1 MSHPRVDYYALIGVS
16 ADADEAT
23 VKKAFVEK
31 ARSLIEA
38 YQILSDKEARAHYDH
53 EREFG
58 AREAAAGADENP
70 SNLPVPFRVPEAA
83 EPEADIRN
91 LIVSLDG
98 RTMLPGTKITKRLLS
113 RIPVDAPVAVFL
125 PDGSVRDGRLKD
137 LSGTGARM
145 TLRAD
150 LIVESVLEIA
160 VSRQAQPFVLAQVVR
175 VVSKG
180 QEFGVKWIQVF
191 EKRLPKGM
199 LSDEI
204 L

>member
-1 MSHPRVDYYALIGVS
+1 MAFPRPDYYALIGTGEDV
-16 ADADEAT
+16 DEAT
-23 VKKAFVEK
+23 IKKAFVEK
-31 ARSLIEA
+31 ARALIEA
-38 YQILSDKEARAHYDH
+38 YQILSDKEARNHYDH
-53 EREFG
+53 ERTFG
-58 AREAAAGADENP
+58 AQDSSVASDATS
-70 SNLPVPFRVPEAA
+70 SNLPVPVGRNVF
-83 EPEADIRN
+83 EPEGDIRN

-145 TLRAD
+145 TLQAD
-150 LIVESVLEIA
+150 LAPESILEIG

-175 VVSKG
+175 VVHAG
-180 QEFGVKWIQVF
+180 REFGVKWIQVF

-199 LSDEI
+199 LSDEV

>member
-1 MSHPRVDYYALIGVS
+1 MASHRPDYYALIGVS

-23 VKKAFVEK
+23 IKKAFVGK
-31 ARSLIEA
+31 ARALIEA
-38 YQILSDKEARAHYDH
+38 YQILIDKEARAHYDH

-58 AREAAAGADENP
+58 DQEPQAVPDESHP
-70 SNLPVPFRVPEAA
+70 DLPVPFRDPAA
-83 EPEADIRN
+83 DEPEADIRN
-91 LIVSLDG
+91 LVVSLDG
-98 RTMLPGTKITKRLLS
+98 RTMLPGTKLTKRLLS
-113 RIPVDAPVAVFL
+113 RIPVDTPVAVFL
-125 PDGSVRDGRLKD
+125 PDGSVRDGRLRD
-137 LSGTGARM
+137 LSGTGARI

-150 LIVESVLEIA
+150 LGPESVMEIG

-175 VVSKG
+175 VVREG

-199 LSDEI
+199 LSDEM